1 MSRLHVFF
9 LSKPIESAVYF
20 TVIFLSFLALECLA
34 LLAKLKITYWNTLLK
49 YKENKIT
56 VHLAEEYLGE
66 HLISRSIARRI
77 LSNIE
82 KFKVIFL
89 DFNGVKT
96 IGQAF
101 ADEIFRVFRNKHKEI
116 TILPINMNEEVKFM
130 IKRVDKNMVIE

>member
-1 MSRLHVFF
+1 MSILM
-9 LSKPIESAVYF
+9 K
-20 TVIFLSFLALECLA
+20 
-34 LLAKLKITYWNTLLK
+34 K
-49 YKENKIT
+49 YRENKIT

-101 ADEIFRVFRNKHKEI
+101 ADVRVFRNKHKEI

>member
-1 MSRLHVFF
+1 MSILMKKH
-9 LSKPIESAVYF
+9 E
-20 TVIFLSFLALECLA
+20 
-34 LLAKLKITYWNTLLK
+34 
-49 YKENKIT
+49 ENKII
-56 VHLAEEYLGE
+56 VHLVEEYLGE

-116 TILPINMNEEVKFM
+116 TILPINVNEKVKFM
-130 IKRVDKNMVIE
+130 IKRVDKSIITE

>member
-1 MSRLHVFF
+1 MKKH
-9 LSKPIESAVYF
+9 E
-20 TVIFLSFLALECLA
+20 
-34 LLAKLKITYWNTLLK
+34 
-49 YKENKIT
+49 ENKII
-56 VHLAEEYLGE
+56 VYLVEEYLRE
-66 HLISRSIARRI
+66 QLISRSIARRI

-82 KFKVIFL
+82 KFKIVFL

-130 IKRVDKNMVIE
+130 IKRVDKNIVME

>member
-1 MSRLHVFF
+1 MSILMKKH
-9 LSKPIESAVYF
+9 E
-20 TVIFLSFLALECLA
+20 
-34 LLAKLKITYWNTLLK
+34 
-49 YKENKIT
+49 ENKIT

-82 KFKVIFL
+82 KFKIVFL

-101 ADEIFRVFRNKHKEI
+101 ADEIFMVFENKHKEI
-116 TILPINMNEEVKFM
+116 TILPINVNEKVKFM
-130 IKRVDKNMVIE
+130 IKRVDKSIIME

>member
-1 MSRLHVFF
+1 MKKH
-9 LSKPIESAVYF
+9 E
-20 TVIFLSFLALECLA
+20 
-34 LLAKLKITYWNTLLK
+34 
-49 YKENKIT
+49 ENKII
-56 VHLAEEYLGE
+56 VHLVEEYLRE
-66 HLISRSIARRI
+66 QLISRSIARRI

-82 KFKVIFL
+82 KFKIVFL

-130 IKRVDKNMVIE
+130 IKRVDKNIVME